1 MEGITNIVKTK
12 EEIARCQVIVKDEID
27 LDMSEDMVIELTKDI
42 MDTAL
47 FIGGDFSD
55 ENIKEI
61 AKQYQ
66 KTGAIDRFIRKS
78 DK

>member
-12 EEIARCQVIVKDEID
+12 EEIERCQAIVRDEID

-55 ENIKEI
+55 ENMKEI

-66 KTGAIDRFIRKS
+66 KTGAIDRFIRKYA
-78 DK
+78 K

>member
-66 KTGAIDRFIRKS
+66 KTGAIDRFIRKN

>member
-47 FIGGDFSD
+47 FIGGDFSG

-66 KTGAIDRFIRKS
+66 KTGAIDRFIRKN

>member
-12 EEIARCQVIVKDEID
+12 EEIARCQIIVKDEID

-66 KTGAIDRFIRKS
+66 KTGAIDRFIRKN

>member
-12 EEIARCQVIVKDEID
+12 EEIARCQVIVKGEID